1 MKIIIAGSRD
11 FSNYE
16 LLRDRLDYLLKNAS
30 DEDEIT
36 IISGGARGADQLGER
51 YAKEK
56 GYKIIKKPANWNK
69 HGKSAGYKRNEE
81 MAKIADACV
90 CFWDGESRGT
100 KHMIDLS
107 KKYKLKLNVIFYKN
121 LKYKNQ

>member
-11 FSNYE
+11 FNNYE
-16 LLRDRLDYLLKNAS
+16 LLRDRLNYLLKDVSNK
-30 DEDEIT
+30 DEIT
-36 IISGGARGADQLGER
+36 IVSGGARGADQLGER

-56 GYKIIKKPANWNK
+56 GYKIIRKPANWNK
-69 HGKSAGYKRNEE
+69 YGKSAGYKRNEE
-81 MAKIADACV
+81 MAKIADVCV

-121 LKYKNQ
+121 LKYKN

>member
-1 MKIIIAGSRD
+1 MKIIVAGSRN
-11 FSNYE
+11 FNNYE
-16 LLRDRLDYLLKNAS
+16 LLRDRLNYLLKDVSNK
-30 DEDEIT
+30 DEIT
-36 IISGGARGADQLGER
+36 IVSGGARGADQLGER

-56 GYKIIKKPANWNK
+56 GYKTIRKLADWDKY
-69 HGKSAGYKRNEE
+69 GKSAGYKRNEE
-81 MAKIADACV
+81 MAKIADVCV

>member
-11 FSNYE
+11 FNNYE
-16 LLRDRLDYLLKNAS
+16 LLRDRLNYLLKNAS

-56 GYKIIKKPANWNK
+56 GYKIIRKPANWDK
-69 HGKSAGYKRNEE
+69 YGKSAGYKRNEE
-81 MAKIADACV
+81 MAKIADVCV

-121 LKYKNQ
+121 LKYKN

>member
-1 MKIIIAGSRD
+1 MKIIVAGSRN
-11 FSNYE
+11 FNNYE
-16 LLRDRLDYLLKNAS
+16 LLRDRLNYLLKNAS

-56 GYKIIKKPANWNK
+56 GYKIIRKPANWDK
-69 HGKSAGYKRNEE
+69 YGKSAGYKRNEE
-81 MAKIADACV
+81 MAKIADVCV

-121 LKYKNQ
+121 LKYKN

>member
-16 LLRDRLDYLLKNAS
+16 LLRDRLNYLLKNAS

-56 GYKIIKKPANWNK
+56 GYKIIRKPANWDK
-69 HGKSAGYKRNEE
+69 YGKSAGYKRNEE
-81 MAKIADACV
+81 MAKIADVCV

-121 LKYKNQ
+121 LKYKN

>member
-56 GYKIIKKPANWNK
+56 GYKIIRKLANWNK
-69 HGKSAGYKRNEE
+69 YGKSAGYKRNEE
-81 MAKIADACV
+81 MAKIADVCV

-121 LKYKNQ
+121 LKYKN